1 MVELKD
7 VLLIGAVGAAGIL
20 GYKAIKGGLT
30 SVIPSV
36 TLPENKPAVDYE
48 LSDTLKQ
55 LIESNSSQYAQLLQA
70 IKDNPGG
77 GSTTVINY
85 GGGSTLPSGG
95 GSTLPS
101 GGDGSGS
108 EDGKT
113 WTPKELTEIT
123 DAATFALEESGA
135 YGFVRQSEAAAAK
148 QFDTNNTARLNALG
162 GLGGVIGLGDA
173 GAKLATDLTAAVGLS
188 PAASGTV
195 GIIPS
200 LVSGISLGNGART
213 ANASLAIGEGIK
225 AAGEGIYNFFKGLF

>member
-36 TLPENKPAVDYE
+36 TLPENKTAVDYE

-85 GGGSTLPSGG
+85 GG

-162 GLGGVIGLGDA
+162 GLGGVIGLGDP